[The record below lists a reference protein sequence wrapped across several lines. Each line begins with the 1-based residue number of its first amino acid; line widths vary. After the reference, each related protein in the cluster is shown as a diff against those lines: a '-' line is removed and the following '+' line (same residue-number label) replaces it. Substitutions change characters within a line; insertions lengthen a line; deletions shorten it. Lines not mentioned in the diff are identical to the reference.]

1 MKTLKK
7 LAVIMLSVMVLFGTM
22 TVPASAAAKTSPKKQ
37 TLAAASLKKTSFTYN
52 RKRQV

>member
-22 TVPASAAAKTSPKKQ
+22 TVPASAAEKT
-37 TLAAASLKKTSFTYN
+37 
-52 RKRQV
+52 